1 MLNRLT
7 GISMKG
13 HELLGAILFVFYLYG
28 VIVSSNQFTLWLAG
42 LFDKKI
48 KIRQLAI
55 KLHKAVI
62 KEYKEADEVVTIS
75 SDDFTI
81 VVTSEE
87 SKK

>member
-1 MLNRLT
+1 
-7 GISMKG
+7 MKFN
-13 HELLGAILFVFYLYG
+13 ELSIAILFVFCLYG
-28 VIVSSNQFTLWLAG
+28 VIVFSNQFAFWLAG

-87 SKK
+87 NDKHDKRVK

>member
-1 MLNRLT
+1 MKFHE
-7 GISMKG
+7 ISI
-13 HELLGAILFVFYLYG
+13 AILFVFCFYG
-28 VIVSSNQFTLWLAG
+28 VIVSADQFALWLAG

-81 VVTSEE
+81 VVTSKE

>member
-1 MLNRLT
+1 
-7 GISMKG
+7 MKF
-13 HELLGAILFVFYLYG
+13 HELSIAILFVFCLYG
-28 VIVSSNQFTLWLAG
+28 VIVSSNQFAFWLAG

-62 KEYKEADEVVTIS
+62 KEYKETGEVVTIT

-87 SKK
+87 NEKHVKQDK

>member
-1 MLNRLT
+1 
-7 GISMKG
+7 MKF
-13 HELLGAILFVFYLYG
+13 HELSIAILFVFCLYG

-55 KLHKAVI
+55 KLHKAVM
-62 KEYKEADEVVTIS
+62 KEYKETGEVVTIT

-81 VVTSEE
+81 VVAGKENDE
-87 SKK
+87 R

>member
-1 MLNRLT
+1 MKFHE
-7 GISMKG
+7 ISI
-13 HELLGAILFVFYLYG
+13 AILFVFCFYG
-28 VIVSSNQFTLWLAG
+28 VIVSANQFALWLAG
-42 LFDKKI
+42 LSDKKI

-62 KEYKEADEVVTIS
+62 KEYKEPDEVVTIS

-87 SKK
+87 NEKHVKKVK

>member
-7 GISMKG
+7 GISMKF
-13 HELLGAILFVFYLYG
+13 HELSIAILFVFCLYG
-28 VIVSSNQFTLWLAG
+28 VIVFSNQFAFWLAG

-48 KIRQLAI
+48 KIRRLAI

-62 KEYKEADEVVTIS
+62 KGYKETDDVVTIS

>member
-1 MLNRLT
+1 
-7 GISMKG
+7 MKF
-13 HELLGAILFVFYLYG
+13 HELSIAILFVFCLYG
-28 VIVSSNQFTLWLAG
+28 VIIFSNQFTFWLAG

-62 KEYKEADEVVTIS
+62 KEYQEKEEAVTIS

-87 SKK
+87 NEKRVKQDK

>member
-1 MLNRLT
+1 MKFHE
-7 GISMKG
+7 ISI
-13 HELLGAILFVFYLYG
+13 AILFVFCFYG
-28 VIVSSNQFTLWLAG
+28 AIVSANQFALWLAG
-42 LFDKKI
+42 LSDKKI